1 MVKIVQVLEN
11 SNILPEGVRKAV
23 KNETKKQEGGFLGTL
38 ISTLRSILLGHLL
51 SVRGIERTGSENK
64 KWKGIVRAGYGKE
77 WDF

>member
-64 KWKGIVRAGYGKE
+64 K
-77 WDF
+77 

>member
-51 SVRGIERTGSENK
+51 SVRGIERVGSENK
-64 KWKGIVRAGYGKE
+64 K
-77 WDF
+77 

>member
-11 SNILPEGVRKAV
+11 SIILPEGVRKAV

-38 ISTLRSILLGHLL
+38 ISTLGSILLGHLL
-51 SVRGIERTGSENK
+51 SGKGIERAGSENE

>member
-38 ISTLRSILLGHLL
+38 ISTLRSILLDIYYQWEEL
-51 SVRGIERTGSENK
+51 
-64 KWKGIVRAGYGKE
+64 KE
-77 WDF
+77 LVLRIKNEKEL